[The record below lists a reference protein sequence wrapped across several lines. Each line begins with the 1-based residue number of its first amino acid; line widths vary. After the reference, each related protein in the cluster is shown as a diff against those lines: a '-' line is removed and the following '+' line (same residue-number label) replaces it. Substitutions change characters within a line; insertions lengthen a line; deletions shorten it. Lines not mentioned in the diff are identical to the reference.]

1 MIMEHYTAYEEDHDS
16 GYVVKAS
23 DKANG
28 DVFAATTTTSAAVAA
43 AAKTTDG
50 DDDRCVRLQ
59 R

>member
-1 MIMEHYTAYEEDHDS
+1 MEHYTAYEEDHDG
-16 GYVVKAS
+16 GYIVNNS
-23 DKANG
+23 NKANA
-28 DVFAATTTTSAAVAA
+28 DVFAATTSAVVA

>member
-1 MIMEHYTAYEEDHDS
+1 MIMEHYTAYEEDHDG
-16 GYVVKAS
+16 GYIVNAS
-23 DKANG
+23 NKANG
-28 DVFAATTTTSAAVAA
+28 DVFAATTTNSAAVAA

>member
-1 MIMEHYTAYEEDHDS
+1 MIMEHYTAYEEDHDG
-16 GYVVKAS
+16 GYTVNYS
-23 DKANG
+23 NKANG
-28 DVFAATTTTSAAVAA
+28 DVFAATTTNSAAVA